1 MKYNFKRLIAQRAA
15 SDLSNSHQQRT
26 IKDIHI
32 SHVFFRYNTKVTLK
46 IIVIWCIY
54 IKGKEKKPSLIPQE
68 TCPNIRH
75 VFFGP
80 RNNLQPQHQVHRSL
94 LFHTKMSNAWSQI
107 WTKILFKKISAFRER
122 KQQKWINPTFKTR
135 FNNLLRVDKQNNTSH
150 QGRLRAIFSIIFLKF
165 INGPHLVQL

>member
-1 MKYNFKRLIAQRAA
+1 MISIKSLIKDSSFGKQKLMKYNFKRLIAQRAA

-46 IIVIWCIY
+46 IIAIWCIY

-94 LFHTKMSNAWSQI
+94 LFHTKMSNVWSQI
-107 WTKILFKKISAFRER
+107 WTKILFKKSQLSEKENNKNGSTPPSKQDSTIS
-122 KQQKWINPTFKTR
+122 
-135 FNNLLRVDKQNNTSH
+135 
-150 QGRLRAIFSIIFLKF
+150 
-165 INGPHLVQL
+165 